1 MATKYDLH
9 SSPGPLIRRSHQI
22 GLAIFSEAFKDLD
35 MTTLQFSIMF
45 TLRHEPG
52 IDQITLANL
61 VALDRATCSNIVTRL
76 DKKGYIKRKVN
87 PKNQR
92 AKLVYLTAKGD
103 KLLAD
108 SEAPMMEVQKK
119 LIAPLN
125 KEEKKMFLHCLQK
138 LVDSNNELSRAPMRY
153 LEIKRS

>member
-1 MATKYDLH
+1 MKYDLN

-22 GLAIFSEAFKDLD
+22 GLAIFAEAFKDLD

-45 TLRHEPG
+45 TLDKKPG

-76 DKKGYIKRKVN
+76 EKKEYIRRKVN

-92 AKLVYLTAKGD
+92 AKLVYLTAKGK

-108 SEAPMMEVQKK
+108 SEAPMKEEQKK

-125 KEEKKMFLHCLQK
+125 REEQKVFLTCLQK

-153 LEIKRS
+153 LELKRS

>member
-1 MATKYDLH
+1 MKYDLH

-22 GLAIFSEAFKDLD
+22 GLAIFAEAFKDLD

-45 TLRHEPG
+45 TLNQQPAM
-52 IDQITLANL
+52 DQITLARS

-76 DKKGYIKRKVN
+76 EKKGYLRRKVN
-87 PKNQR
+87 PENMR
-92 AKLVYLTAKGD
+92 AKLVYLTVKG
-103 KLLAD
+103 KQLLAD
-108 SEAPMMEVQKK
+108 SEGPIMEVQKK

-125 KEEKKMFLHCLQK
+125 KEERKAFLACLQK

-153 LEIKRS
+153 LELKRS